1 MPNLLLIDDD
11 KEVLTINMR
20 YFQKEG
26 YTVKATTG
34 GNSALKLI
42 PDFQPDCIVLDVMMP
57 NMDGFTVCEKIKE
70 LSDAPII
77 FLTGKT
83 EEDDKIKGL
92 LLGADD
98 YMIKPYSLREL
109 SARIQVLI
117 RRYSAVKTA
126 TPSNILSFPPLS
138 LDIAS
143 HKAYYN
149 EEEILLSSREYELL
163 YYLASKPGTT
173 VTFEEL
179 GEAMFSTYTE
189 SDRRTVMVTASRLRK
204 KLDLYVGLA
213 DMIDTV
219 WSKGYKFNAKY
230 KEES

>member
-1 MPNLLLIDDD
+1 MSNLLLIDDD

-42 PDFQPDCIVLDVMMP
+42 PDFKPDCIVLDVMMP

-117 RRYSAVKTA
+117 RRYGAVKTA

-163 YYLASKPGTT
+163 FYLASKPGTT